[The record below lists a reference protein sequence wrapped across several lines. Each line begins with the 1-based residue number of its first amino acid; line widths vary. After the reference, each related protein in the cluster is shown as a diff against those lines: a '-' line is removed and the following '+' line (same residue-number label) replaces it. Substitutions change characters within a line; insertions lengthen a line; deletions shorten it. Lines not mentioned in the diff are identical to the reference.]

1 MATMAKTEGNDNEA
15 DNKQLV
21 ELVEDLRRSNAEL
34 RAETETFERYV
45 RRLGPR
51 EPDPQLAP
59 VSVGTTSQ
67 METGAG
73 RGRKSSTQGASQE
86 PFQYLTL
93 DQKYYICMKE
103 VNAMRQDLEQLN
115 KASEQALQNHK
126 AMIQVTDKQLA
137 DIKKARY
144 EFERDIVKPLR
155 EEKGVMVRPEK
166 VIRYIEDRIKARD
179 SLVEKLHLKN
189 TALCAQTRKLQLQ
202 LLHKE
207 DMEEVLHEVDFQQ
220 LRIENRQ
227 HLEHI
232 DECNQDLLHLK
243 LLAGNTQKLLNTY
256 KKKLESLTSESK
268 LLSSD
273 IASHEDLLLKTDK
286 ETQQAEEERAKI
298 EVQNKKLQAQLEDF
312 SAPHVLE
319 YMEARALHSQLE
331 QSVKTWR
338 RKIEVAEMTLKSH
351 TKAWNRLHAKAGAPV
366 SD

>member
-1 MATMAKTEGNDNEA
+1 
-15 DNKQLV
+15 QLV
-21 ELVEDLRRSNAEL
+21 
-34 RAETETFERYV
+34 TFNYQS
-45 RRLGPR
+45 LHSLSIPSSS
-51 EPDPQLAP
+51 EPGVLEVITPLL
-59 VSVGTTSQ
+59 
-67 METGAG
+67 M
-73 RGRKSSTQGASQE
+73 SSFCQ
-86 PFQYLTL
+86 
-93 DQKYYICMKE
+93 
-103 VNAMRQDLEQLN
+103 
-115 KASEQALQNHK
+115 

-227 HLEHI
+227 LI
-232 DECNQDLLHLK
+232 QDQNPLQRVRCLAHCSVFLL
-243 LLAGNTQKLLNTY
+243 Q
-256 KKKLESLTSESK
+256 KKLESLTSESK

-338 RKIEVAEMTLKSH
+338 RKIEVAEVRCGDTTHENVFQRYFCGCL
-351 TKAWNRLHAKAGAPV
+351 RLF
-366 SD
+366 